1 MIEQSD
7 YLIIGAGIIGL
18 AIAREL
24 KLRNAAASITII
36 EKEPDVAYHSSGRNS
51 GVLHAGF
58 YYSADSLKAKF
69 TRDGNL
75 AMKNFC
81 RQKGLKLNE
90 CEKVV
95 VAKDESELEPLYE
108 LERRGKRNGVDV
120 KIITEAEMKEID
132 PNARTFK
139 FALYS
144 PSTATVDPTELNK
157 AVRDELLEQGVKF
170 LFNEGYK
177 RKIDGNTIETRSGKR
192 LSANK
197 LINTAGLYADKIAR
211 DFGFSRQYTIIPFKG
226 IYLKYT
232 KKDKPIRTNIYPVPN
247 LKNPFLGVHYTITV
261 DGTIKIGPTSIPAF
275 WRENYRGMD
284 NFNAGELGNVLG
296 WESRLFL
303 SNAFG
308 FRGLAFDEMK
318 KYNKS
323 YFVNLATSM
332 VHHIDK
338 SGFTEWSK
346 PGIRAQLLN
355 TKTLELVMDFVVE
368 GDQATI
374 HVLNAVSPA
383 FTCSFPFAKWVV
395 DNYVEKNVTSD
406 SENMNQKNFKLQDSL
421 FNIRYSIL

>member
-1 MIEQSD
+1 MNERSD

-18 AIAREL
+18 AIARDL
-24 KLRNAAASITII
+24 QQRKPAASITII

-69 TRDGNL
+69 TRDGNF
-75 AMKNFC
+75 AMKEFC
-81 RQKGLKLNE
+81 RSKGLRLNE
-90 CEKVV
+90 CQKVV
-95 VAKDESELEPLYE
+95 VAKDETELDALYE
-108 LERRGKRNGVDV
+108 LDKRGKRNGVDV

-132 PNARTFK
+132 PNAKTFK
-139 FALYS
+139 YALYS
-144 PSTATVDPTELNK
+144 PNTATVDPTELNK
-157 AVRDELLEQGVKF
+157 AVRDELTAEGVNI
-170 LFNEGYK
+170 LFNQGYR
-177 RKIDGNTIETRSGKR
+177 RKLDANTIETTGGLR
-192 LSANK
+192 LSATK
-197 LINTAGLYADKIAR
+197 VINTAGLYADKIAR
-211 DFGFSRQYTIIPFKG
+211 DYGFSQHYTIIPFKG

-275 WRENYRGMD
+275 WRENYKGFD
-284 NFNAGELGNVLG
+284 NFKAGELGSVLG

-308 FRGLAFDEMK
+308 FRGLAFDEMR

-323 YFVNLATSM
+323 YFVKLATSM
-332 VHHIDK
+332 VHSIDQ

-346 PGIRAQLLN
+346 PGIRAQLMN

-368 GDQATI
+368 GDNTTI

-395 DNYVEKNVTSD
+395 ENYIEKS
-406 SENMNQKNFKLQDSL
+406 
-421 FNIRYSIL
+421 

>member
-1 MIEQSD
+1 MHEQSD

-24 KLRNAAASITII
+24 RSRYPKASITII
-36 EKEPDVAYHSSGRNS
+36 DKEPDVAYHSSGRNS

-69 TRDGNL
+69 TRDGNF
-75 AMKNFC
+75 AMKEFC

-90 CEKVV
+90 CKKVV

-108 LERRGKRNGVDV
+108 LDRRGKRNGVDV

-132 PNARTFK
+132 PNAKTFK

-157 AVRDELLEQGVKF
+157 AVRDELLDQGVKF
-170 LFNEGYK
+170 MFGEGYK
-177 RKIDGNTIETRSGKR
+177 RKVDGNTIETSGGKR

-197 LINTAGLYADKIAR
+197 VINTAGLYADKIAR
-211 DFGFSRQYTIIPFKG
+211 DFGFSQHYTIIPFKG

-232 KKDKPIRTNIYPVPN
+232 KKDKPIKTNIYPVPN

-275 WRENYRGMD
+275 WRENYKGMD
-284 NFNAGELGNVLG
+284 NFKAGEMGNVLG

-332 VHHIDK
+332 VHQIDK

-368 GDQATI
+368 GDGTTI

-395 DNYVEKNVTSD
+395 ENYIDK
-406 SENMNQKNFKLQDSL
+406 
-421 FNIRYSIL
+421 

>member
-395 DNYVEKNVTSD
+395 DNYVEKT
-406 SENMNQKNFKLQDSL
+406 
-421 FNIRYSIL
+421 

>member
-1 MIEQSD
+1 MAEHCD

-24 KLRNAAASITII
+24 HSRYPHASVTIL

-75 AMKNFC
+75 AMKDFC

-90 CEKVV
+90 CMKVV
-95 VAKDESELEPLYE
+95 VARDESELEPLYE
-108 LERRGKRNGVDV
+108 LDRRGKRNGVDV
-120 KIITEAEMKEID
+120 KIVTESELKEIE

-139 FALYS
+139 YALFS
-144 PSTATVDPTELNK
+144 PATATVDPTELNK
-157 AVRDELLEQGVKF
+157 AIRDELVSSGVKII
-170 LFNEGYK
+170 FNQGYR
-177 RKIDGNTIETRSGKR
+177 RKMDGNTIETTGGNVF
-192 LSANK
+192 SADK

-211 DFGFSRQYTIIPFKG
+211 DFGYSGNYTIIPFKG

-247 LKNPFLGVHYTITV
+247 LKNPFLGVHYTITI

-275 WRENYRGMD
+275 WRENYKGMD
-284 NFNAGELGNVLG
+284 NFKASELGNVLG

-308 FRGLAFDEMK
+308 FRGLAFDEIK

-323 YFVNLATSM
+323 YFVNLAASM
-332 VHHIDK
+332 VHSIDK
-338 SGFTEWSK
+338 SGFTEWSR

-368 GDQATI
+368 GDNTSI

-395 DNYVEKNVTSD
+395 DNYLEQS
-406 SENMNQKNFKLQDSL
+406 
-421 FNIRYSIL
+421 

>member
-1 MIEQSD
+1 MTEQSD

-24 KLRNAAASITII
+24 RSRNANASITII

-69 TRDGNL
+69 TRDGNF
-75 AMKNFC
+75 AMKDFC

-108 LERRGKRNGVDV
+108 LDRRGKRNGVDV

-132 PNARTFK
+132 PNAKTFK

-144 PSTATVDPTELNK
+144 PNTATVDPTELNK
-157 AVRDELLEQGVKF
+157 AVRDELLGHGVKF
-170 LFNEGYK
+170 LFGEGYR
-177 RKIDGNTIETRSGKR
+177 RKVDGNTIETSGGKL

-197 LINTAGLYADKIAR
+197 VINTAGLYADKIAR
-211 DFGFSRQYTIIPFKG
+211 DFGFSQQYTIIPFKG

-232 KKDKPIRTNIYPVPN
+232 KKDKPIKTNIYPVPN

-275 WRENYRGMD
+275 WRENYKGMD
-284 NFNAGELGNVLG
+284 NFKAGELGNVLS

-308 FRGLAFDEMK
+308 FRGLAYDEMK

-368 GDQATI
+368 GDNTTI

-395 DNYVEKNVTSD
+395 DNYIEKV
-406 SENMNQKNFKLQDSL
+406 
-421 FNIRYSIL
+421 